1 METKVLIF
9 VVEDE
14 HLLHAVLEETLEDA
28 GYAVTIATSAE
39 DAMEMLDVKG
49 ADFRALLT
57 DVNLGSDKLTGW
69 DVAKHAREI
78 NDQIPVVY
86 MTGAS
91 AHEWASKGV
100 PNSVLI
106 NKPFANAQIVAAVS
120 QLLNTGNTTAT

>member
-28 GYAVTIATSAE
+28 GYSVTIATSAE
-39 DAMEMLDVKG
+39 EAMEMLDVKG

-106 NKPFANAQIVAAVS
+106 NKPFANAQIVTAVS
-120 QLLNTGNTTAT
+120 QLLNEGNIPTT